1 YASSVNPL
9 KGGTFL
15 RACRREKADYTP
27 IWIMRQAGRYLAE
40 YRELRS
46 RFSFLDMCKSPEL
59 ATQITLMPVDRFDLD
74 AAIIFSDILLIAE
87 PMGMELEFRKGEGP
101 KFNNPVR
108 SGKDIDRLR
117 EVEPADS
124 MSFVFEAIKH
134 VRESLKPEISLIGFC
149 GAPFTLAGYMIE
161 GGGSRDFQRT
171 RSLMVS
177 NPGAWHGL
185 MEKLCAALAKY
196 LNGQIDAGAQAVQLF
211 DSWVGCLNEADYR
224 AYVLDHIE
232 ALVKSIRPTVPVIY
246 FGTNTSELLKS
257 IGELSVD
264 VIGVDWRVEL
274 SQGWETIGYD
284 KAIQG
289 NPDPEVLLT
298 NPSEIRR
305 QARSILTQAGGR
317 PGHIF
322 NLGHGILPET
332 PVDNV
337 LSLIETVHEYR
348 SS

>member
-1 YASSVNPL
+1 
-9 KGGTFL
+9 
-15 RACRREKADYTP
+15 
-27 IWIMRQAGRYLAE
+27 
-40 YRELRS
+40 
-46 RFSFLDMCKSPEL
+46 
-59 ATQITLMPVDRFDLD
+59 
-74 AAIIFSDILLIAE
+74 
-87 PMGMELEFRKGEGP
+87 
-101 KFNNPVR
+101 
-108 SGKDIDRLR
+108 
-117 EVEPADS
+117 
-124 MSFVFEAIKH
+124 
-134 VRESLKPEISLIGFC
+134 
-149 GAPFTLAGYMIE
+149 
-161 GGGSRDFQRT
+161 
-171 RSLMVS
+171 MVS

-289 NPDPEVLLT
+289 NLDPEVLLT